1 MNTFIESVK
10 ESFVQEIVN
19 GKLSLEPFKPPL
31 LNPPVYETLPLTIPL
46 PFETLLLSNEKFV
59 TELLSSVVIVIS
71 LAAIVPLKFCCEN
84 ENNILDGVAELSVE
98 SSNANTCES
107 TLATNVLALL
117 PFKPFVPSTPSSPC
131 LATAIDIVFAKLTD
145 DDTAVIVT
153 EPLCGVVVAVI
164 VTKFDDEVAVICD
177 GVDTVYV

>member
-1 MNTFIESVK
+1 M
-10 ESFVQEIVN
+10 
-19 GKLSLEPFKPPL
+19 
-31 LNPPVYETLPLTIPL
+31 
-46 PFETLLLSNEKFV
+46 
-59 TELLSSVVIVIS
+59 IVIE
-71 LAAIVPLKFCCEN
+71 AEADPARPPTAIVYVVVTVGDTVIVPLKFCCEN
-84 ENNILDGVAELSVE
+84 ENNMLDGVAELSVE

-117 PFKPFVPSTPSSPC
+117 PFKPSLPSAPSSPC

-145 DDTAVIVT
+145 DDAAVMVT

-164 VTKFDDEVAVICD
+164 VTEFDDEVAVICD